1 VESLAPLAE
10 AKSISIENKIDA
22 LQPVKMDQ
30 EMMQQVFRNIIGNAI
45 KFTAENGSIKLEA
58 DVRGNFV
65 EVAVQDTGIGIA
77 EENLER
83 IFLKFQQI
91 LPAKGEKIKGSGLG
105 LATVKEIILAHGGK
119 VWVTSQVGQGSTF
132 YITLPLAA

>member
-1 VESLAPLAE
+1 
-10 AKSISIENKIDA
+10 
-22 LQPVKMDQ
+22 VK
-30 EMMQQVFRNIIGNAI
+30 E
-45 KFTAENGSIKLEA
+45 
-58 DVRGNFV
+58 NFV

-77 EENLER
+77 EEDLER

-91 LPAKGEKIKGSGLG
+91 FPAKGEIIKGTGLG

-132 YITLPLAA
+132 HITLPLAA